1 MLRLLIED
9 IHYVEYVLTHAARS
23 IRMHLEISLELA
35 GCHVY
40 HMGNFTACGPL
51 SLSLSLSLSSS
62 PPPSPRSIAKL
73 EPGRR
78 EGGLAEVFQASII
91 LNSYIGAFKFP
102 VCLDLNRRKFN
113 SI

>member
-51 SLSLSLSLSSS
+51 SLSLLLLSSAFS
-62 PPPSPRSIAKL
+62 SIAKQ